1 MNNTRKAEMSE
12 VVEKLKTLHEKLK
25 ALDRD
30 KLTEDQL
37 NGLEAHISHSVASI
51 AVFNSGYPLSEEH
64 IRLTFERSN
73 EIWNKYGF

>member
-1 MNNTRKAEMSE
+1 
-12 VVEKLKTLHEKLK
+12 
-25 ALDRD
+25 LDRD